1 VIAARARDRG
11 DARGGR
17 GGRPTAPRT
26 IALAVLAI
34 AAAALGAPAPTPPAP
49 PPVSKQRSEEL
60 RREIAGFEALLSS
73 FPDRAAVQWALAFD
87 EAELGDSRGAL
98 ARLEDCVAAG
108 EGFDPSHPR
117 TFRFLHGNPEFE
129 ALCARARAAAPPVS
143 AAKLAFTVAAKDLIP
158 EGLAYDE
165 SRKVLYLGSLNR
177 RFIVRLGLDG
187 KPSDLFPP
195 GRHGLLPVLGIRVAP
210 SDATIWANTF
220 ADEGRTE
227 LVHFDGS
234 GRLLGRFSPSPTGK
248 HGLNDLVVRR
258 NGEVIATDSLDG
270 RVYRF
275 EPALRVFSPLAAH
288 RSLFY
293 PNGIALA
300 ADDRTLYVADAI
312 GVVCFDLSTGR
323 SRDVA
328 PAKETLAGI
337 DGMYWNRG
345 SLVAVQNGIGA
356 RRIAAFRLSKEGGRV
371 ESERVLERGTSM
383 TTLPTTGAIAG
394 ERFYFIAN
402 SQIDNFRE
410 DRIVDLSRLEPVR
423 IAVLTLPD

>member
-1 VIAARARDRG
+1 MTAARARDRE
-11 DARGGR
+11 DPRGGR
-17 GGRPTAPRT
+17 RGRATAAGA
-26 IALAVLAI
+26 IALAILSI
-34 AAAALGAPAPTPPAP
+34 ASAGPPALTPPAP
-49 PPVSKQRSEEL
+49 LAPSKQRSEEL
-60 RREIAGFEALLSS
+60 RREIAGFEALLPS
-73 FPDRAAVQWALAFD
+73 FPDRAAVLWALAFD

-108 EGFDPSHPR
+108 EGFDPSRAR
-117 TFRFLHGNPEFE
+117 TFRALHGDPEFE
-129 ALCARARAAAPPVS
+129 ALSARARAAAPTVS
-143 AAKLAFTVAAKDLIP
+143 VARLAFTVAAKDLIP
-158 EGLAYDE
+158 EGLASDE
-165 SRKVLYLGSLNR
+165 SRKVLYLGSLNW
-177 RFIVRLGLDG
+177 RFIVRLWLDG

-234 GRLLGRFSPSPTGK
+234 GRLLGRFSPSSTGK

-275 EPALRVFSPLAAH
+275 EPASRAFSPLVAN

-300 ADDRTLYVADAI
+300 GDDRTLYVADAI
-312 GVVCFDLSTGR
+312 GVVRFDLATGR

-356 RRIAAFRLSKEGGRV
+356 PRIAAFHLSKEGDRV

-394 ERFYFIAN
+394 DRFYFIAN

-410 DRIVDLSRLEPVR
+410 DRIVDPSRLEPVR
-423 IAVLTLPD
+423 IGVLALPD